1 MDQIATTVYLVIYA
15 IALLVLISLGLAV
28 IFGMMKV
35 INLAHGEFMMLGAY
49 VCVLA
54 GNAGAPLWAAAAAS
68 AVLVGAFGVVVER
81 LIIRFLYGRIIDTLL
96 ATWGLSLF
104 LVGGVTTVF
113 GPQGRSLSTSFGNV
127 SLGGVNLS
135 TYNLLL
141 IGVTAALAILTWAL
155 ASFTRFGLI
164 VRGTMQDPVVASAL
178 GVDRGLIYMA
188 TFGYGAALAGF
199 AGALL
204 VPITG
209 ASPTMGLLFVAKAF
223 ITVIVGGHLP
233 LSGTLAASGLFGA
246 IDGVVS
252 VPMEFRARRGQRPR
266 RSGDFPADAS
276 IRHYWANS
284 ERPLMDR
291 EFAAD
296 SATPP
301 RWWWWLLIV
310 ALVIVLISMPHF
322 TDVSLQL
329 DLSIIFVLALLA
341 LSMSFLWGYVG
352 ILSFGQTIFF
362 GLGGYSYA
370 ILALNAG
377 TTLWPFAAA
386 IFLPM
391 IFAAVLGY
399 FVIYGRISDIYLSVI
414 SLVVTLIFEKSIRST
429 SGPEYV
435 IGAVRLNGQN
445 GIPGVPAL
453 QLPWDSSMQLSID
466 GVFYLAGGTTLLVY
480 VCLRLLLLTS
490 FGRIIVGIRES
501 ETRMELLGYD
511 SRIYKLVAF
520 VLAAGIAALS
530 GALYAVWGNF
540 VAPEMFNLNQAAQVV
555 IWVIV
560 GGRSTLIGP
569 VVATGLVQ
577 YFSNWLGTV
586 SIGQV
591 TLVLGL
597 VLLVFVLAFPRGLLP
612 TIAAVLSK
620 AVSRSGKQR
629 S

>member
-1 MDQIATTVYLVIYA
+1 
-15 IALLVLISLGLAV
+15 
-28 IFGMMKV
+28 
-35 INLAHGEFMMLGAY
+35 
-49 VCVLA
+49 
-54 GNAGAPLWAAAAAS
+54 
-68 AVLVGAFGVVVER
+68 
-81 LIIRFLYGRIIDTLL
+81 
-96 ATWGLSLF
+96 
-104 LVGGVTTVF
+104 
-113 GPQGRSLSTSFGNV
+113 
-127 SLGGVNLS
+127 
-135 TYNLLL
+135 
-141 IGVTAALAILTWAL
+141 
-155 ASFTRFGLI
+155 
-164 VRGTMQDPVVASAL
+164 
-178 GVDRGLIYMA
+178 
-188 TFGYGAALAGF
+188 
-199 AGALL
+199 
-204 VPITG
+204 
-209 ASPTMGLLFVAKAF
+209 MG
-223 ITVIVGGHLP
+223 
-233 LSGTLAASGLFGA
+233 
-246 IDGVVS
+246 
-252 VPMEFRARRGQRPR
+252 
-266 RSGDFPADAS
+266 
-276 IRHYWANS
+276 
-284 ERPLMDR
+284 R

-296 SATPP
+296 AATPP
-301 RWWWWLLIV
+301 RWWWWMFIL
-310 ALVIVLISMPHF
+310 ALAIVLVSMPHF
-322 TDVSLQL
+322 TDDSLQL

-399 FVIYGRISDIYLSVI
+399 FIIYGRISDVYLSVI

-435 IGAVRLNGQN
+435 IGKVRLNGQN
-445 GIPGVPAL
+445 GIPGVPGL

-466 GVFYLAGGTTLLVY
+466 GVFYLAGGTALLLY

-490 FGRIIVGIRES
+490 FGRIIVGIREN

-511 SRIYKLVAF
+511 SRVYKLVAF

-612 TIAAVLSK
+612 TIAMVLGK
-620 AVSRSGKQR
+620 AVSRTGNGNPR